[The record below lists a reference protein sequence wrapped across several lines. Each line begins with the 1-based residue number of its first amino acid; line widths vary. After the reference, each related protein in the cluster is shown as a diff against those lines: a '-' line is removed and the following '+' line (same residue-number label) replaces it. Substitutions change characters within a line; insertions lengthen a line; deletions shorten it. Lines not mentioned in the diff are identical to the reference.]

1 MGCNMKASNFLI
13 GVFCFLLLFSAC
25 ENKAPKQAKVAEEK
39 AVVLSLRESAD
50 SVMRSLKRS
59 DMAALTPWISV
70 QGSILFSPYSYVDTV
85 QARRLTAHD
94 FSDFFGDTTQ
104 VQWGQYDGS
113 GLPIL
118 LSPGEYYKTFI
129 YNQAYAE
136 ADSVFENKSIQR
148 GNSLDNLATV
158 FPGNEHVEYFVSG
171 DPKYAG
177 LGWGSLTLVFRKEG
191 NRYFL
196 VGVVNNRWTI

>member
-1 MGCNMKASNFLI
+1 MKANYVVV
-13 GVFCFLLLFSAC
+13 GVLSLLLLWSAC
-25 ENKAPKQAKVAEEK
+25 ANNTPKQTNAVEEK

-50 SVMRSLKRS
+50 SVMRSLKRT
-59 DMAALTPWISV
+59 DMAALRPWISH
-70 QGSILFSPYSYVDTV
+70 QGSILFSPYSYVDTLN
-85 QARRLTAHD
+85 ARRLSAQD

-113 GLPIL
+113 GLPIM
-118 LSPGEYYKTFI
+118 LSPAEYYKTFI
-129 YNQAYAE
+129 YNHAFAE

-148 GNSLDNLATV
+148 GNSTDNLSEI
-158 FPGNEHVEYFVSG
+158 FPGNEHVEYFVAG
-171 DPKYAG
+171 DSKNAG

>member
-1 MGCNMKASNFLI
+1 MKNTS
-13 GVFCFLLLFSAC
+13 LLFSLFCVVFLWTAC
-25 ENKAPKQAKVAEEK
+25 GNNTVPATQAPTEEK
-39 AVVLSLRESAD
+39 EITLSLRESAD

-85 QARRLTAHD
+85 QARRLTAQD
-94 FSDFFGDTTQ
+94 VSDFFGDTTQ